1 MPRHELHPNY
11 TRPKRK
17 NPGPKPGEKSQ
28 GDSDIG

>member
-1 MPRHELHPNY
+1 LHPNY

-28 GDSDIG
+28 GDSDIR